1 MYDHGPAVDRPG
13 SDLLREKRSSGM
25 RMGTRGL
32 LGPFLSKKRVRE
44 RIVRLSIYLSRIDA
58 HARRLRRRLDAACF
72 FAFANGAGEE
82 ERAAPTLAQ
91 APTVADAG
99 FDSS

>member
-1 MYDHGPAVDRPG
+1 
-13 SDLLREKRSSGM
+13 LLREKRSSGM

-44 RIVRLSIYLSRIDA
+44 RIVRLSVYLSRIDA

-82 ERAAPTLAQ
+82 ARAAPA
-91 APTVADAG
+91 ADAADDAASLA
-99 FDSS
+99 FDTS